1 MATSPPD
8 GTHYVILK
16 LDSAADNTL
25 TTNVFPL
32 KCASVGIST
41 TKTIPSFNIP
51 FAGLFTGEATTLA
64 MNLGMASKTIS
75 LTGILLDQTIVRQF
89 DLDDNPSGDFTNPA
103 LSSDKLTINMTAFEM
118 AQLLHSTADSS
129 AAQNMQNVAELTILM
144 PSKVNSSYQYR
155 NSGATSELVPFT
167 FASRGAAGKLD
178 NQGTLG
184 FTSTF
189 PDAMTDK
196 GIEGFIRSFT
206 SDHVGETL
214 EVAFTLEFEVALPVI

>member
-8 GTHYVILK
+8 SIHYVILK
-16 LDSAADNTL
+16 LDGIDATEGSI

-41 TKTIPSFNIP
+41 
-51 FAGLFTGEATTLA
+51 
-64 MNLGMASKTIS
+64 TIS

-89 DLDDNPSGDFTNPA
+89 DLDDNPASGFTNPA

-178 NQGTLG
+178 NQGVLFG
-184 FTSTF
+184 ASTF
-189 PDAMTDK
+189 PDAMTDT
-196 GIEGFIRSFT
+196 GIKGFIRSFS
-206 SDHVGETL
+206 SDHVGDVL
-214 EVAFTLEFEVALPVI
+214 EVAFRLEFEVALPVI